1 MSKLADFSEIAGVSG
16 NQYLKLKLKE
26 NDIIITQLGSLI
38 CMSSGVDKADIKFDG
53 ILHGLSKLLAGE
65 PLYYQVYKGK
75 RGGGFIY
82 LGSDFMNS
90 IIVIKIKQ
98 GEVYRISRNSFLA
111 STGNIKISFTFQA
124 KGIFEI
130 GQEEGFFLPTATC
143 EKGEGYLWLCAY
155 GNFEKITIP
164 ENKYLIIDNGT
175 FLACNNNKSYEISKL
190 GKTLFTSFLNGEGFG
205 MKFFGPIEL
214 YIQTKNINNFLSS
227 PPQQSNDNEGIIN
240 GVIDLFNTD

>member
-1 MSKLADFSEIAGVSG
+1 M
-16 NQYLKLKLKE
+16 KE

-65 PLYYQVYKGK
+65 PLYYQVFKGL

-82 LGSDFMNS
+82 LGSDFINS
-90 IIVIKIKQ
+90 IIAIKIKE

-130 GQEEGFFLPTATC
+130 GQEEGFFLPIATC
-143 EKGEGYLWLCAY
+143 DNGYGYLWLCAY
-155 GNFEKITIP
+155 GNFEKIIIP

-175 FLACNNNKSYEISKL
+175 FLACNNNKKYEISKL
-190 GKTLFTSFLNGEGFG
+190 GKTLFAAFLNGEGFG
-205 MKFFGPIEL
+205 MKFFGPAEI

-227 PPQQSNDNEGIIN
+227 LQPQQSTENNQAILD
-240 GVIDLFNTD
+240 GVIDLFNTGD